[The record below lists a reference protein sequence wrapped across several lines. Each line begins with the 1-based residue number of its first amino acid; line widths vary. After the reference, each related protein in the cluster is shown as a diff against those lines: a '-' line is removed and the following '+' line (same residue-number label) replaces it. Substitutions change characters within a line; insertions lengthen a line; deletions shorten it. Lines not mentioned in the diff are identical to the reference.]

1 MSLCVYTAAALGS
14 HVLCTFQTGSPKN
27 YSSVAVR
34 FQIEAIHIR
43 THNKVSYT
51 LREEDS
57 SWTIEAQHSD
67 LKDDGGNYRYE
78 CRCSYQSYDD

>member
-14 HVLCTFQTGSPKN
+14 PVLCTFKTGSPKN
-27 YSSVAVR
+27 YSSLAVR

-43 THNKVSYT
+43 SHNEISYT

-78 CRCSYQSYDD
+78 CSCQSYEYQ